1 MALVFL
7 EMMMVVDLATNHNH
21 DEVEI
26 VVAAAVVVA
35 DDEVIFVEDFGGT
48 FVVGY
53 HFGCNLEE
61 TEQENLGAIFV
72 PIPLKLEQRVM
83 VMKTTWRKHY
93 LLVLLDNGGC
103 VVLHMLSSQL
113 LDLGMISPLFS
124 SQCTFDLCIY
134 NSSCIIY
141 CRKVKEVANGD
152 LTGKPATE
160 EVKHK

>member
-7 EMMMVVDLATNHNH
+7 EMMMVVDLATNHSH
-21 DEVEI
+21 DEFETVA
-26 VVAAAVVVA
+26 VAAAVV

-48 FVVGY
+48 FVVEY
-53 HFGCNLEE
+53 HFVGCNLEE

-72 PIPLKLEQRVM
+72 PIPLKLEQREM

-93 LLVLLDNGGC
+93 LLVLLDNDDC

-113 LDLGMISPLFS
+113 LDLGMIFPPFS
-124 SQCTFDLCIY
+124 SQCTFDLYIY

-141 CRKVKEVANGD
+141 ENNNISIVLLLD
-152 LTGKPATE
+152 LYYNN
-160 EVKHK
+160 

>member
-7 EMMMVVDLATNHNH
+7 EMMMVVDLATNHSH
-21 DEVEI
+21 DEFETVA
-26 VVAAAVVVA
+26 VAAAVV

-48 FVVGY
+48 FVVEY
-53 HFGCNLEE
+53 HFVGCNLEE

-72 PIPLKLEQRVM
+72 PIPLKLEQREM

-93 LLVLLDNGGC
+93 LLVLLDNDDC

-124 SQCTFDLCIY
+124 SQCTSDLYIY

-141 CRKVKEVANGD
+141 KNNNISIILLDFLRN
-152 LTGKPATE
+152 
-160 EVKHK
+160 